1 MRNHPMAVSTYYVQ
15 WGVQLGRKA
24 PQLGPVLNH
33 VRRRRDEKPTKR
45 VGTMGG
51 WIGMLA
57 GYPMAASGNV
67 LATATMH
74 AHDAIA
80 PCVGT
85 P

>member
-1 MRNHPMAVSTYYVQ
+1 MHDPPMGVSTYHVH
-15 WGVQLGRKA
+15 WGVQLGTKA
-24 PQLGPVLNH
+24 PELGPVLNH
-33 VRRRRDEKPTKR
+33 VRRRRVEKPTKR

-57 GYPMAASGNV
+57 GYPMAAWGNV
-67 LATATMH
+67 LATATTH

-80 PCVGT
+80 PRARA